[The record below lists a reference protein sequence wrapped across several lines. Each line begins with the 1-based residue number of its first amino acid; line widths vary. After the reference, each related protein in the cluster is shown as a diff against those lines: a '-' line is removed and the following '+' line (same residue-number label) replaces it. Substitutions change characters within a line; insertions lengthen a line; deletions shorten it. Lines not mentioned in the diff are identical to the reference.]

1 MKRVLIATTN
11 KDKYS
16 IVSKIFKATIFPEDN
31 YKIDSLASI
40 NVKLEDKKEEGNN
53 LERARTKAN
62 DAYNA
67 LKDYGFDYI
76 VGLDDAIRIKG
87 VLEPNI
93 KSYIN
98 KILFEN
104 YLEDNEE
111 YSFSRAYVFI
121 DKDNNMYEVTA
132 EIPYIYKSN
141 PNIVIEEYSY
151 PLSQVAYPI
160 GYDKTISS
168 LTEEEEL
175 NYYLKYVKKE
185 LDKLD
190 LR

>member
-1 MKRVLIATTN
+1 MKKVIIATTN
-11 KDKYS
+11 KDKYK
-16 IVSKIFKATIFPEDN
+16 IVSKIFKATIFPESDYQIDN
-31 YKIDSLASI
+31 
-40 NVKLEDKKEEGNN
+40 LEAVSVTIEDRKEEGDNIS
-53 LERARTKAN
+53 RARTKAL

-67 LKDYGFDYI
+67 LKEYDYDYV

-93 KSYIN
+93 KSYVN

-104 YLEDNEE
+104 YLNDDEE
-111 YSFSRAYVFI
+111 YSFNRAYCLI

-132 EIPYIYKSN
+132 EIPYIYRSN
-141 PNIVIEEYSY
+141 PNIHVEEFSY

-160 GYDKTISS
+160 GSS
-168 LTEEEEL
+168 KNVNDLSDDEEL
-175 NYYLKYVKKE
+175 EYYLKYVKSE
-185 LDKLD
+185 LDKLN